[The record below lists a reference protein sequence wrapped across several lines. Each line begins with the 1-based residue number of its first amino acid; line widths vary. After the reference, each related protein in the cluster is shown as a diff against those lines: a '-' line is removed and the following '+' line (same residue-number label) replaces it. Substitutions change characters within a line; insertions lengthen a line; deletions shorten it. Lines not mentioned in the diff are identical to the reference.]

1 MSRFTTY
8 LKARVRRLLIARS
21 QGIDLSQLDRVP
33 DSLAWPL
40 HRVGPDPVPRLGELR
55 EQAPVAKLTSFLGMN
70 VWLVTGEAE
79 SRQVLADTT
88 SYSTD
93 IRPFMGKRGSTTDGD
108 IGGLGFTD
116 PPEHTRLRK
125 LVSRVFTLRRME
137 ALRPRVREVAAELI
151 AELPSRGPVDLMPGY
166 ALLLPVLV
174 ICELLG
180 VPADDREEFVAWSN
194 AMVDGTDEMESAT
207 KLHGYLS
214 TLIEA
219 KRETPDDGLISALI
233 ADADDDR
240 LSHEE
245 LVAMAMMLLIAGHE
259 TTVNLIGNGLLALRT
274 HPEQRDLL
282 RARPELLSA
291 AVEEFL
297 RFDSPVHSTPARFAA
312 EDVEYAGVVIPA
324 GAVVILSLAAA
335 NRDPDRFPDAAELR
349 VDREAVGHTAFGHGL
364 HHCLGAQLARIE
376 GQEAI
381 GALLATRPD
390 MELAVDPAELAYRH
404 STLVRGLRTLPVR
417 L

>member
-1 MSRFTTY
+1 MSATLELFDGAFWRDPY
-8 LKARVRRLLIARS
+8 PAYAELRAESPVRRVERADGVVWLLSRYADVRAA
-21 QGIDLSQLDRVP
+21 
-33 DSLAWPL
+33 LA
-40 HRVGPDPVPRLGELR
+40 DPRLSKDWRYTLPP
-55 EQAPVAKLTSFLGMN
+55 EQRAGQPGTPIPMMILM
-70 VWLVTGEAE
+70 
-79 SRQVLADTT
+79 
-88 SYSTD
+88 
-93 IRPFMGKRGSTTDGD
+93 
-108 IGGLGFTD
+108 D

-180 VPADDREEFVAWSN
+180 VPAEDRDEFVAWSN

-219 KRETPDDGLISALI
+219 KREHPDDGLISALI

-259 TTVNLIGNGLLALRT
+259 TTVNLSATGSWPCSPTPSSAT
-274 HPEQRDLL
+274 FC
-282 RARPELLSA
+282 ARVRSCWPRPWRSSSA
-291 AVEEFL
+291 
-297 RFDSPVHSTPARFAA
+297 STPRC
-312 EDVEYAGVVIPA
+312 
-324 GAVVILSLAAA
+324 
-335 NRDPDRFPDAAELR
+335 
-349 VDREAVGHTAFGHGL
+349 TAHPPGSP
-364 HHCLGAQLARIE
+364 RRTSS
-376 GQEAI
+376 
-381 GALLATRPD
+381 TR
-390 MELAVDPAELAYRH
+390 A
-404 STLVRGLRTLPVR
+404 S
-417 L
+417 